1 MDADFEAKHPRNPD
15 GTFRVKAGELLSAL
29 VGGGRFDAF
38 NTRLGVWRPL
48 AEVRRSDRYPRKID
62 MREFGVSGRGPDLTV
77 HGFFVEDEQMV
88 RLRERAD
95 WADQLSTRLR
105 T

>member
-15 GTFRVKAGELLSAL
+15 GTFRVKAGELVSAL
-29 VGGGRFDAF
+29 VGGGRFDVYNPRYRA
-38 NTRLGVWRPL
+38 WRPL

-62 MREFGVSGRGPDLTV
+62 LREFGVSGRGTDLTV

-88 RLRERAD
+88 RLRERDD
-95 WADQLSTRLR
+95 WANRLSTRR
-105 T
+105 A